1 MTSDQAA
8 TFMDHHYLNFWLWAC
23 LRDAEAYLAASAA
36 LRSTVADGI
45 RPECSLALAWP
56 GLTAP
61 PVPAHPFGRSVE
73 HPG

>member
-1 MTSDQAA
+1 MKSLQLFRQDRCGSSLPINRY
-8 TFMDHHYLNFWLWAC
+8 FFC
-23 LRDAEAYLAASAA
+23 FFAASLSPPNKQAGHFGG
-36 LRSTVADGI
+36 LIT
-45 RPECSLALAWP
+45 SLGLAWP